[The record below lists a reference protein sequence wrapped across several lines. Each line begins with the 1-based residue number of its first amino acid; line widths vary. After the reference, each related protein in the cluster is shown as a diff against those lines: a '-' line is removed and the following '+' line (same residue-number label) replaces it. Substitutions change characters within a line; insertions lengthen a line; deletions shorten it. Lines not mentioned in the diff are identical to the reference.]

1 MDTKRVVVGVDGSP
15 DSVRALK
22 WGADYAK
29 AQGAELLAVSVFEVP
44 VVFGGPYALS
54 GIPEPDKL
62 EEEARTALS
71 EAVREALGEGAE
83 VTERVEQ
90 GHPARVLVNASRA
103 AQAVLAAAQGAQL
116 VVVGSRGRG
125 GFVGLMLGSVSQYC
139 VTHARCPVLV
149 MPHEDQE

>member
-22 WGADYAK
+22 WGADYAR

-103 AQAVLAAAQGAQL
+103 AQL

>member
-62 EEEARTALS
+62 EEEARTSLS

-103 AQAVLAAAQGAQL
+103 AQL

>member
-103 AQAVLAAAQGAQL
+103 AQL

>member
-22 WGADYAK
+22 WGADYAR

-54 GIPEPDKL
+54 GIPEPYKL

-103 AQAVLAAAQGAQL
+103 AQL

>member
-1 MDTKRVVVGVDGSP
+1 MGTKRVVVGVDGSP

-22 WGADYAK
+22 WGADYAR

-103 AQAVLAAAQGAQL
+103 AQL

-139 VTHARCPVLV
+139 VAHARCPVLV

>member
-54 GIPEPDKL
+54 GIPDPDKL

-103 AQAVLAAAQGAQL
+103 AQL